1 VAADR
6 RRAGT
11 IVGVVAAPILLAFA
25 SAFSPPHLGQEIGGA
40 APTWTAAVCMLG
52 AARIRRSR
60 HGRSESVR
68 LVAVVVV
75 VPVVLVVLVLPST
88 WC

>member
-11 IVGVVAAPILLAFA
+11 IVGVVAASILLAFA
-25 SAFSPPHLGQEIGGA
+25 RAFPPPHLGQEIGGA
-40 APTWTAAVCMLG
+40 APTWVAAVCMLG
-52 AARIRRSR
+52 AARICRSR
-60 HGRSESVR
+60 HGRSEFVR
-68 LVAVVVV
+68 LVVVV
-75 VPVVLVVLVLPST
+75 VVVVLVRKST